1 MLRHLSVGGSIREYR
16 SKAQQDI
23 SDAIQWY
30 QKKDK
35 NLAKQLL
42 SNLHNS
48 FNIILENPNL
58 FQKRHNEI
66 RIISTEIF
74 PYTIYFTVEKD
85 IVFVHAILHNR
96 MNQRKGIARV

>member
-1 MLRHLSVGGSIREYR
+1 MLRHLSVGGGIREYR

-48 FNIILENPNL
+48 YEYYLGKP
-58 FQKRHNEI
+58 QPVSK
-66 RIISTEIF
+66 T
-74 PYTIYFTVEKD
+74 P
-85 IVFVHAILHNR
+85 
-96 MNQRKGIARV
+96 